1 MPDLAVS
8 EYIAQQLVTYE
19 GETQGHRER
28 VAAWCT
34 ELAMALHLRPV
45 EAAALQEAALLHGTE
60 VPQNISPSPDAESI
74 LAHFR
79 GDEGRKDAYAR
90 VASLL
95 TIADRFDGWTD
106 SALVQS
112 AAPGT
117 LLDRCSSSEDL
128 SQKAASYLVKRLRR
142 STVDELKQLMARLPV
157 YPAVAM
163 RLYALLSDSR
173 VSLGTLEQLAKSDQV
188 LAGKLIRASNSAFYS
203 PVVPICTISK
213 AIGYVGTEDAR
224 RILLASALQPLFA
237 TETMRKQWE
246 HSLQSAAY
254 AERIADLSNG
264 VDKAE
269 AFLLGLLHDAG
280 RLALSLLPTAVSDS
294 IDRLCDRGCPAT
306 VAESVVCGVD
316 HAEAG
321 AHVLAFWKFPA
332 SAVEAVRHHHRP
344 ELSESPLASVLYLAE
359 VWSDGDGEPVNE
371 DRYRRATQILGAKH
385 SDLLDA
391 RHRPIGALSGL

>member
-1 MPDLAVS
+1 
-8 EYIAQQLVTYE
+8 
-19 GETQGHRER
+19 
-28 VAAWCT
+28 
-34 ELAMALHLRPV
+34 
-45 EAAALQEAALLHGTE
+45 
-60 VPQNISPSPDAESI
+60 
-74 LAHFR
+74 
-79 GDEGRKDAYAR
+79 
-90 VASLL
+90 
-95 TIADRFDGWTD
+95 
-106 SALVQS
+106 
-112 AAPGT
+112 
-117 LLDRCSSSEDL
+117 
-128 SQKAASYLVKRLRR
+128 
-142 STVDELKQLMARLPV
+142 MARLPV

-173 VSLGTLEQLAKSDQV
+173 VSLGNARAAGQV
-188 LAGKLIRASNSAFYS
+188 RSGPGGQANTRVKFGLFIVQWCRFVLSPKPSATSEPRTRDEYYS
-203 PVVPICTISK
+203 PVRCS
-213 AIGYVGTEDAR
+213 
-224 RILLASALQPLFA
+224 PLFA